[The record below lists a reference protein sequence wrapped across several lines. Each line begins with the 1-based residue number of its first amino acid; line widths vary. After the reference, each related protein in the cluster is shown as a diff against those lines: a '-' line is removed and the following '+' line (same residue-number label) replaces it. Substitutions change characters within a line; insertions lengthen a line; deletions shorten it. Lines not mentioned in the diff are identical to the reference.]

1 MRLLAIALV
10 LAPAIALSQGMALS
24 DFVRQV
30 ALKKQP
36 NKQTQSQ
43 PLPTPDDH
51 VLELVKS
58 GVLKGSG
65 SKLTVTDGAEILY
78 KGYRCLADSVEGDT
92 QTQIFRFS
100 GNVRVIGKDETVVGD
115 AVTVDFKKKTFLA
128 NYSQVKISP
137 NSVGNK
143 IQGDAYLSGKTSQGN
158 SQRIDAVDCLFT
170 SCEYKTPHFHLDS
183 EQATIEPGK
192 QITFRKVK
200 LNILGRN
207 VISLPILWI
216 PLGDRSF
223 KYLPQMGQT
232 EDEGFYIKNTY
243 GFPMKG
249 EDRAAVRTDYMSKLG
264 TGLGTNYYYRNKDI
278 NGIARLYG
286 VFGSVNTFNAN
297 LQHEQKL
304 KWGNLLIDQDI
315 QRNNYLTTPSATTTN
330 TRIQA
335 NVGRTTTLSFSRQ
348 AQETGTF
355 TNENQTFTLGDRR
368 QFGKTNTTLDM
379 TWNSS
384 SGSSGSSRQTVDV
397 RFQGQTDLKQ
407 ASATLEYQRT
417 IPIGEVANFFPG
429 SDRTPVLTLR
439 SDSKRLMGEKANPSM
454 PFTTEMSLG
463 EYLDPITQ
471 SRITRTN
478 FQLGFNRAIRDKGPW
493 RLDFNGNFQQGLYSD
508 DTAQYRLNF
517 GTAGTYSLGKRLTA
531 NLRYAYLR
539 PFGYSPL
546 AIDRTGITNY
556 SSFDLSWM
564 TNEKSSFGIQ
574 TGYDFTRAER
584 SETPWQQ
591 VGIRSEYRLGQAFS
605 LRTLS
610 SYDTFNTVWSNIR
623 LDMQW
628 QTPTLMTSVGARYDA
643 QRSTWSAVNLMLD
656 GLRIGKT
663 RIGANLAYNGYTKQ
677 FDTQQYSMVYDLHD
691 AEAILTVSDFG
702 SGFRSGR
709 EIAFYIR
716 LKIIPFD
723 TNQGFGR
730 RGQAFGTGTG
740 RDF

>member
-1 MRLLAIALV
+1 
-10 LAPAIALSQGMALS
+10 
-24 DFVRQV
+24 
-30 ALKKQP
+30 
-36 NKQTQSQ
+36 
-43 PLPTPDDH
+43 
-51 VLELVKS
+51 
-58 GVLKGSG
+58 
-65 SKLTVTDGAEILY
+65 
-78 KGYRCLADSVEGDT
+78 
-92 QTQIFRFS
+92 
-100 GNVRVIGKDETVVGD
+100 
-115 AVTVDFKKKTFLA
+115 
-128 NYSQVKISP
+128 
-137 NSVGNK
+137 
-143 IQGDAYLSGKTSQGN
+143 
-158 SQRIDAVDCLFT
+158 
-170 SCEYKTPHFHLDS
+170 
-183 EQATIEPGK
+183 
-192 QITFRKVK
+192 
-200 LNILGRN
+200 
-207 VISLPILWI
+207 
-216 PLGDRSF
+216 
-223 KYLPQMGQT
+223 
-232 EDEGFYIKNTY
+232 
-243 GFPMKG
+243 
-249 EDRAAVRTDYMSKLG
+249 MSKLG

-286 VFGSVNTFNAN
+286 VFGNTNTFNAN

-315 QRNNYLTTPSATTTN
+315 QRNNYLTTPSATTSN

-335 NVGRTTTLSFSRQ
+335 NIGRTTTLSFSRQ

-355 TNENQTFTLGDRR
+355 SNENQTFTLGDRR
-368 QFGKTNTTLDM
+368 QFGKSSTSLDA
-379 TWNSS
+379 TWNRSG
-384 SGSSGSSRQTVDV
+384 GSSGSERQTIDV
-397 RFQGQTDLKQ
+397 RFQGQTDLKT

-439 SDSKRLMGEKANPSM
+439 SDSNRLMGSKANKTL

-478 FQLGFNRAIRDKGPW
+478 FQLGFNRATRDKGPW
-493 RLDFNGNFQQGLYSD
+493 KLDFNGNFQQGLYSD

-531 NLRYAYLR
+531 NLRYSYLR

-584 SETPWQQ
+584 SEVPWQQ

-610 SYDTFNTVWSNIR
+610 SYDTFNTVWSNVR

-628 QTPTLMTSVGARYDA
+628 QTPTIMTSIGARYDA

-656 GLRIGKT
+656 GYRIGKT

-677 FDTQQYSMVYDLHD
+677 FDTQQYSFVYDLHD